1 VLFFFL
7 NGGFCQ
13 GFFYPGKAAQASRET
28 YSFREREREQRE
40 RERALLLQEG
50 AFYIQVHLFLQ
61 IICMTHE
68 WFSVAKGFMGVEMH
82 SFSSP
87 RSKCQKRKGK

>member
-1 VLFFFL
+1 MVAFV
-7 NGGFCQ
+7 
-13 GFFYPGKAAQASRET
+13 KDSSTQARQPKQAERHTAS
-28 YSFREREREQRE
+28 EREREQRE

>member
-1 VLFFFL
+1 MVAFV
-7 NGGFCQ
+7 
-13 GFFYPGKAAQASRET
+13 KDSTQARQPKQAERHTAS
-28 YSFREREREQRE
+28 ERERERE

-61 IICMTHE
+61 TICMILE